1 MRTLRRVGL
10 LALCCT
16 TALLAAGCGGA
27 PDGGSARSEVRPPLK
42 GSPAV
47 GKASKDPDT
56 GDFNG
61 DGFDD
66 YAVEVDFNGPDASR
80 ADTELAVVYGS
91 AKGLLTGSS
100 VRVPDGEGGES
111 GESPKDGKGGG
122 DGFFSEP
129 LRADLDGDGFTDLIG
144 SRGEYP
150 DFQTFA
156 LFGGARGLSAPK
168 NLYVPDGFRPL
179 AAGDFDGDGTVDLLD
194 GGVGT
199 TDDESGA
206 EWDPRLP
213 AERERGEVLFG
224 PFNRTGTP
232 TRSWA
237 MDFSQH
243 GYTTPLEAHTG
254 DFDAD
259 GRTDVLLPYTF
270 DAEQD
275 DLAPDDLTALAYYRG
290 DTKGGLVPGPDVKP
304 DLYDAMST
312 LDGLRGVTVA
322 DADGDGIDDVIGSG
336 EASDHHAGGG
346 SDPGEITIIY
356 GAKSGLGKG
365 RSAKKIEQ
373 KASTWGFGP
382 RVGDVTGD
390 KVPDLVLGDN
400 DPKESGG
407 EVSLLPG
414 TSEGPD
420 LDSAHTVSPLTEGL
434 PSTGG
439 KPYKWTE
446 FGTDEL
452 LDFNGD
458 GRQDL
463 IVLAEKWE
471 KKKPAFLA
479 FRGTEEGLDPG
490 QVQYFALNYLKP

>member
-1 MRTLRRVGL
+1 MG

-16 TALLAAGCGGA
+16 TALLAGCGGA
-27 PDGGSARSEVRPPLK
+27 TDEGSARSEVRPPLK
-42 GSPAV
+42 SSPAV

-66 YAVEVDFNGPDASR
+66 YAAEVDFEGPDADRS
-80 ADTELAVVYGS
+80 DIELAVVYGS
-91 AKGLLTGSS
+91 AKGLLTGSP
-100 VRVPDGEGGES
+100 VRVPDGDGEGEGDDGEGDD
-111 GESPKDGKGGG
+111 GEGEGEGE
-122 DGFFSEP
+122 GFFSEP

-144 SRGEYP
+144 SRGKYP
-150 DFQTFA
+150 DTRTFA

-168 NLYVPDGFRPL
+168 DLDVPDGFRPL
-179 AAGDFDGDGTVDLLD
+179 AAGDFDGDGSVDLLD
-194 GGVGT
+194 GGKGT
-199 TDDESGA
+199 IDDESGE

-224 PFNRTGTP
+224 PFNRAGTP
-232 TRSWA
+232 ARSWA

-254 DFDAD
+254 DVDAD
-259 GRTDVLLPYTF
+259 GRTDILLPYGF

-275 DLAPDDLTALAYYRG
+275 DLAPDDLTWLAYYRG
-290 DTKGGLVPGPDVKP
+290 DAKGGLVPGPDVKP

-312 LDGLRGVTVA
+312 VEGLRGVTVA

-336 EASDHHAGGG
+336 EASDNNAGGG

-356 GAKSGLGKG
+356 GSKSGLGKG
-365 RSAKKIEQ
+365 RSAKRMKQ
-373 KASTWGFGP
+373 KAWSWGFDP
-382 RVGDVTGD
+382 KVGDVTGD
-390 KVPDLVLGDN
+390 KMPDLVLGDN
-400 DPKESGG
+400 DPKENGG

-420 LDSAHTVSPLTEGL
+420 LDGAQTVSPLTDGL
-434 PSTGG
+434 PSTTG
-439 KPYKWTE
+439 KPYRWTE
-446 FGTDEL
+446 FGSDEL

-463 IVLAEKWE
+463 IVLAGKWE
-471 KKKPAFLA
+471 RKKPAFLA
-479 FRGTEEGLDPG
+479 FRGTAEGLDPG
-490 QVQYFALNYLKP
+490 QVQYFTPNYLKS